1 MAQVKIAF
9 HIFLPC
15 FPDNPWLK
23 LAMLSSVKILLQQA
37 AMETEFELLAL
48 QGAAFCGIYFLS
60 D

>member
-1 MAQVKIAF
+1 
-9 HIFLPC
+9 
-15 FPDNPWLK
+15 
-23 LAMLSSVKILLQQA
+23 MLSSVKILLQQA